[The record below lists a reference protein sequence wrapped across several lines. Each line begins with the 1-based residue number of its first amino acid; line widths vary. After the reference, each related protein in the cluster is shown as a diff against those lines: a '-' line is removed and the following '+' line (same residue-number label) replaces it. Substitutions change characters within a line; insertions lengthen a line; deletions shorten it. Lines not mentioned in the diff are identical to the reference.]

1 MEHIRQFN
9 EELREMHR
17 QERKDPIEIIEEN
30 EIFGENFGLYTYEI
44 TDEMIEALKE
54 GKAISLD
61 IGSEYV
67 ALVWKER
74 KEE

>member
-30 EIFGENFGLYTYEI
+30 EIFGENFGL
-44 TDEMIEALKE
+44 
-54 GKAISLD
+54 
-61 IGSEYV
+61 
-67 ALVWKER
+67 
-74 KEE
+74 